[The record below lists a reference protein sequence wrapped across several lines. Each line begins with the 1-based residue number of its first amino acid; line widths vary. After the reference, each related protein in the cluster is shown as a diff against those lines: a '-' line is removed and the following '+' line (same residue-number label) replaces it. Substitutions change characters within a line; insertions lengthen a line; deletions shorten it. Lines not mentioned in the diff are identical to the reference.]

1 MVQNWIPEGWIG
13 VKEAAKRLGVADKTI
28 RRKIDSGELTAKK
41 IPSPYGRDMWVLPL
55 DQIQTAQKIVEV
67 VEVKQEYALQDVAL
81 ALSEIIKQRD
91 AERDA
96 NFNDQLLQLAND
108 IHHIQKPVL
117 DEIQKLRE
125 ENVRLYDL
133 VDKRLAERDIELME
147 QIREKQA
154 KKKRSWWNVWK

>member
-1 MVQNWIPEGWIG
+1 MSQHSWIPDGWIG
-13 VKEAAKRLGVADKTI
+13 IKETATRLGVSDKTV
-28 RRKIDSGELTAKK
+28 RRRIEAGEIKAKMID
-41 IPSPYGRDMWVLPL
+41 SPYGRPMWVV
-55 DQIQTAQKIVEV
+55 DETQIQTTQQIINV
-67 VEVKQEYALQDVAL
+67 VEVKQKHELQDIAL
-81 ALSEIIKQRD
+81 TLAQLMNDRD
-91 AERDA
+91 ARMEDKIQELTQ
-96 NFNDQLLQLAND
+96 N
-108 IHHIQKPVL
+108 IHHLQKPVL